1 MLWEPE
7 TLTPTLTP
15 SIPPPSPTRFR
26 PFSNVLATLA
36 THRVLIVWRTRSL
49 LVKLLVMSNAA
60 NASPDSKEAVGDA
73 AAGGGQQNEVTSVPD
88 LVVTSDAG
96 DDNAVIGCTDDD
108 AKETETDAD
117 VEVVAAAADN
127 KTADA
132 APNAEEKE
140 GAELGR
146 SFQSPINPLPSH
158 PIYPSTNS
166 APLRTPRHLS
176 LTRLPSPLPDAAPP
190 TPSWMSSRR

>member
-1 MLWEPE
+1 MRTEGRSSSTRAEDRARSRSQKLLPHHH
-7 TLTPTLTP
+7 TIHP
-15 SIPPPSPTRFR
+15 SVLPHSLPPLQQRITAISP
-26 PFSNVLATLA
+26 
-36 THRVLIVWRTRSL
+36 RTDCVAHSL

-60 NASPDSKEAVGDA
+60 SASPDSKEAVGGA

-88 LVVTSDAG
+88 LVVTSDAAG

-132 APNAEEKE
+132 APNAEE
-140 GAELGR
+140 R
-146 SFQSPINPLPSH
+146 
-158 PIYPSTNS
+158 
-166 APLRTPRHLS
+166 
-176 LTRLPSPLPDAAPP
+176 
-190 TPSWMSSRR
+190 